1 MIEGLLSTFLVGL
14 LVFVIGIVVM
24 LLKTYRKVEF
34 GKALLRTGFGGVK
47 VSFTGLPVVP
57 IIHRADTMDISV
69 KRVEIERSGKEGLI
83 CKDNIRADIRVA
95 FFVRVNKTA
104 EDVMKVAQSIGC
116 ARASDQQEMVELF
129 DAKFSEALKT
139 IGKQFNFEE
148 LYISRE
154 RVKEEILN
162 VIGTDLNGY
171 IMDDAAIDFLEQT
184 PMSLLDPKNILDSQG
199 IKKITDITSEQ
210 RILTNKREREAETL
224 ITQQDTEAKEAIL
237 ELNRQGAEA
246 EEKQR
251 REVANIKARE
261 SAEILKVQQ
270 EERLRAEQTR
280 IHTEEEIEI
289 TEQNKERQVIVAR
302 KNKERTD
309 AIETERVDKE
319 RLLEVN
325 EKERIVE
332 LANIEKE
339 RAVEEEKKNIMEVV
353 RQRVMVEKSVVEE
366 EERIKE
372 TRVVAEANRDKQ
384 AAIIQA
390 EKAAEEARVKQVKA
404 ADAAKEAAKLKTE
417 QLVIE
422 AEAERQASEKQAESK
437 KLLAEA
443 LAAEEAALGMSEVQ
457 VMEAKAIALEKQG
470 SADAAVM
477 EKKALAEAKGIEAKA
492 RAKQIDGEAE
502 ALVLSKKL
510 HAEAAG
516 IEEKAKAMKQ
526 LDGAGREHEEFKLR
540 LAMKKEIEL
549 AQITIQKD
557 IADAQAQVLREG
569 LKSARIEIIG
579 GEPVFFE
586 RIIQSMTLSRSVDRF
601 VQSSN
606 VMTDIK
612 DSLLKDGHNDVI
624 TKIRQVVQSVG
635 LTSSDIKNLTLS
647 ALVVKLLSLV
657 KDEENQNLLTGIQS
671 LIVKSELGKRK
682 ADTIL

>member
-116 ARASDQQEMVELF
+116 ARASDQQELIDLF

-199 IKKITDITSEQ
+199 IMKITDITSAQ

-224 ITQQDTEAKEAIL
+224 ITQQDIEAKEAIL

-261 SAEILKVQQ
+261 SAEVLKVQQ
-270 EERLRAEQTR
+270 EERLRSEQSR
-280 IHTEEEIEI
+280 IHTDEEIQI
-289 TEQNKERQVIVAR
+289 AEQNKDRQIVVAR
-302 KNKERTD
+302 KNKERTE

-332 LANIEKE
+332 LARIEKE

-353 RQRVMVEKSVVEE
+353 RERVMVEKSVVEE

-384 AAIIQA
+384 AAVIKA

-404 ADAAKEAAKLKTE
+404 AEAAKESAKLKTE
-417 QLVIE
+417 QEIIE
-422 AEAERQASEKQAESK
+422 ADAELQAAEKQAESK
-437 KLLAEA
+437 KLHAEA
-443 LAAEEAALGMSEVQ
+443 VAAEEAALGMSEVQ
-457 VMEAKAIALEKQG
+457 VMEAKAVALEKQG
-470 SADAAVM
+470 SAEAAVM
-477 EKKALAEAKGIEAKA
+477 EKKAMAEAKGIEAKA
-492 RAKQIDGEAE
+492 NAKQIDGEAE
-502 ALVLSKKL
+502 ALVLSRKL
-510 HAEAAG
+510 NAEAVG

-526 LDGAGREHEEFKLR
+526 LDGVGREHEEFKLR
-540 LAMKKEIEL
+540 LAMQKEVQL
-549 AQITIQKD
+549 AHISIQKD
-557 IADAQAQVLREG
+557 IAESQAQVLSEG
-569 LKSARIEIIG
+569 LKSANIEIIG

-586 RIIQSMTLSRSVDRF
+586 RIIQSMTLSSSIDRF
-601 VQSSN
+601 VQCSD
-606 VMTDIK
+606 VMTDLK
-612 DSLLKDGHNDVI
+612 DSLLKDDSENVI
-624 TKIRQVVQSVG
+624 MKVRQVVQNIG
-635 LTSSDIKNLTLS
+635 LNSSDIKNLTLS
-647 ALVVKLLSLV
+647 ALVVKLLGLA
-657 KDEENQNLLTGIQS
+657 KDEETQSFLTRVQS
-671 LIVKSELGKRK
+671 LLSNSELGKRK
-682 ADTIL
+682 ADFVL